1 MRSAEAREDIVLK
14 LPVYLDYHA
23 TTPVDD
29 RVLREMLPYF
39 SESFGNP
46 SSRNHAFG
54 WKADKA
60 VERARRDVAHLVGA
74 SAKEVFFTSGATEA
88 NNLAIKG
95 VMARTSPGRSH
106 IVTLSTEHHA
116 VLDTCQHMSASGCEL
131 TVLPVGADGLVDV
144 DMLERVVT
152 ERTALV
158 SVMGANN
165 EIGVLQPL
173 PAIAALAHAKGSL
186 FHTDAAQL
194 AGRLP
199 LDIAQIGAD
208 LVSLTAHK
216 LYGPKGVGAL
226 IVRRGTRQFQLSP
239 QLHGGGQEHGLRPG
253 TLNVPGIVGFG
264 AAAALCRDELAHEP
278 RRLEVLRDH
287 LLMGLEER
295 VGGLVVNGSKT
306 ARLPHNLN
314 VSIAGVEG
322 SDLHLALDD
331 IAVSSGAACAT
342 TSAEPSHVLK
352 ALGVSAEAAR
362 ATIRFGLGRFTTD
375 EEVEYAVDK
384 ISKVIVQL
392 RVRSSS
398 LMAQDAGAGARSMR

>member
-1 MRSAEAREDIVLK
+1 MLK

-60 VERARRDVAHLVGA
+60 VQRARRDIADLVGA
-74 SAKEVFFTSGATEA
+74 SAKEVIFTSGATEA

-95 VMARTSPGRSH
+95 VLAQTNPQRTH
-106 IVTLSTEHHA
+106 IVTLCTEHHA
-116 VLDTCQHMSASGCEL
+116 VLDTCRHMSAMGFDV

-144 DMLERVVT
+144 EALERAVT

-173 PAIAALAHAKGSL
+173 PMIGALAHAKGSL
-186 FHTDAAQL
+186 FHTDAAQM
-194 AGRLP
+194 AGRVP
-199 LDIAQIGAD
+199 LAMGQINAD
-208 LVSLTAHK
+208 LISLTAHK

-226 IVRRGTRQFQLSP
+226 IVRRGMPHVQLSP
-239 QLHGGGQEHGLRPG
+239 QLHGGGQEQGLRPG

-264 AAAALCRDELAHEP
+264 AAAALCRDELAREP
-278 RRLEVLRDH
+278 RRLGVLRDR
-287 LLMGLEER
+287 LLTGLEER
-295 VGGLVVNGSKT
+295 VGKLVVNGSRT

-314 VSIAGVEG
+314 VSIPGVEG
-322 SDLHLALDD
+322 PDLHMALDD

-352 ALGVSAEAAR
+352 ALGVGAEAAR

-384 ISKVIVQL
+384 VSKVIVQL
-392 RVRSSS
+392 RARRTSLVGHDVGTGTRSE
-398 LMAQDAGAGARSMR
+398 G